1 MNTIAY
7 SERLAYA
14 LRQLQTYNKIIH
26 YGVPEEAINL
36 LEIEQGFNSP
46 FNSPE
51 EVRAKKMLVAASTE
65 AIMSNTAIP
74 ASRREKMARKNA
86 EELCLAFDAAKL
98 DFTPMSKPEY
108 EERIKRNAIA
118 RRAAK
123 LERIKRA
130 LKRKGAKLAIGAT
143 LTAIGAA
150 IGVTVSVPAGAVYGI
165 YTLIPDNW
173 KKQAKKVAVE
183 TIDKAAKTIDRIAD
197 RVSQT
202 KVGRKIAQTCRRIQ
216 ETTIVRTISEGLA
229 KVGHKTAEVAERVAQ
244 TVSRGA
250 KRAWDF
256 VKSFI

>member
-1 MNTIAY
+1 
-7 SERLAYA
+7 
-14 LRQLQTYNKIIH
+14 
-26 YGVPEEAINL
+26 
-36 LEIEQGFNSP
+36 
-46 FNSPE
+46 
-51 EVRAKKMLVAASTE
+51 
-65 AIMSNTAIP
+65 
-74 ASRREKMARKNA
+74 
-86 EELCLAFDAAKL
+86 
-98 DFTPMSKPEY
+98 MSKPEY

-183 TIDKAAKTIDRIAD
+183 TIDKAAKTIDRIAE

-250 KRAWDF
+250 RRAWDF